1 MKKLKQLIALSLL
14 ELIVALSIVSILALV
29 SYSSLVSTKMGYR
42 RKEAQGEL
50 TKLKALIQQQAIQYG
65 CSVIDVVNWL
75 NNTTTCSALNSV
87 NNTTTWPIA
96 TPNQYYY
103 LKVSTNSD
111 GTITLTATVNSAG
124 PQAKDYSCATI
135 ILNSSMGITDDAY
148 HSTGST
154 PDYPDCWR

>member
-1 MKKLKQLIALSLL
+1 LL

-75 NNTTTCSALNSV
+75 KNTTPTCPALNLV
-87 NNTTTWPIA
+87 TNTTTWPIS
-96 TPNQYYY
+96 TPNQYYT
-103 LKVSTNSD
+103 LTVSANSNN
-111 GTITLTATVNSAG
+111 GTVILTATVNPNG

-135 ILNSSMGITDDAY
+135 ILTSSMGITDDTY
-148 HSTGST
+148 DSTGST
-154 PDYPDCWR
+154 PNKSICWQ